1 MLKILANGDSAASG
15 CHARR
20 GTLARARPADA
31 EGMRL
36 AMEAHLRAGLGRVV
50 EDLGS
55 TLLEAVC
62 GDVVSEAPVGGVVI
76 YDPLEEQVS
85 CRDALVLAVGVREPA
100 AIAALLGEPV
110 MAGAAALVVRAPV
123 VADPVIKDASLRS
136 GVTVLALTPGATWAQ
151 LAAMVRSLIAEGDVG
166 EVGTPTM
173 FGTPAGDL
181 FALANAI
188 AALLDAPITIEDR
201 GNRVLAFSGRQDEA
215 DASRV
220 ATILGR
226 QVPEQY
232 TRILEERGVYQALY
246 RSEEPVF
253 VDPLPDLIG
262 HGELPRAALVVR
274 AGDEILGTIWAAVRA
289 PLSAERAQALRDAAK
304 LVALHMM
311 RLRAGA
317 DVGRRLHADLVAT
330 ALESGPGAAQAVAR
344 LGLAERAAVVVALD
358 VVGSPAEPSAVR
370 RADLVAERQ
379 RVADAFAVHLTAVHP
394 RSAVAVVGDVVYA
407 IVPVPQ
413 QSADG
418 AQRVATVAQEFLR
431 RIGIRHGL
439 IVGIGEVGTGHSEL
453 SRSRAGAH
461 RALNVLR
468 RRDGGG
474 ACVAS
479 IGDVQ
484 LQALLA
490 EMAETITERG
500 DALGGPVARLTDY
513 DSRHRTRLVAT
524 LRAWLEAFG
533 DVNAASATQYVH
545 PNTFRYRLRRVS
557 EIGQIDLSDADARFA
572 AMLHLRL
579 QPSGPSATHEDPD
592 A

>member
-1 MLKILANGDSAASG
+1 MK
-15 CHARR
+15 
-20 GTLARARPADA
+20 
-31 EGMRL
+31 
-36 AMEAHLRAGLGRVV
+36 AHLRASLGRVI

-55 TLLEAVC
+55 TLLEVVC
-62 GDVVSEAPVGGVVI
+62 GDAVSQAPVGGVVI

-85 CRDALVLAVGVREPA
+85 CLDALVLGVGVREPA
-100 AIAALLGEPV
+100 SIAALLTDPV

-123 VADPVIKDASLRS
+123 VADPVVEAASLRS

-151 LAAMVRSLIAEGDVG
+151 LAAMVRSLIAEGDIA

-226 QVPEQY
+226 QVPAQY

-262 HGELPRAALVVR
+262 HGEMPRAALVVR
-274 AGDEILGTIWAAVRA
+274 AGDEILGTIWAAVWA
-289 PLSAERAQALRDAAK
+289 PLSAERALALRDAAK

-358 VVGSPAEPSAVR
+358 VIGSPAEPSAVQ
-370 RADLVAERQ
+370 RAHLVAERQ

-418 AQRVATVAQEFLR
+418 AQRVAAVAQEFLR

-439 IVGIGEVGTGHSEL
+439 IVGIGEVGTGHSGL
-453 SRSRAGAH
+453 CRSRAGAH

-468 RRDGGG
+468 NRDGE

-479 IGDVQ
+479 ISDVQ
-484 LQALLA
+484 LEALLA
-490 EMAETITERG
+490 EMAETIAERG
-500 DALGGPVARLTDY
+500 DALGGPVARLTHY
-513 DSRHRTRLVAT
+513 DSLHRTRLVAT

-545 PNTFRYRLRRVS
+545 PNTFRYRLRRVA
-557 EIGQIDLSDADARFA
+557 EIGQIDLQDADARFA

-579 QPSGPSATHEDPD
+579 QPPGRSTTQGDPD
-592 A
+592 ADPVR

>member
-1 MLKILANGDSAASG
+1 MK
-15 CHARR
+15 
-20 GTLARARPADA
+20 
-31 EGMRL
+31 
-36 AMEAHLRAGLGRVV
+36 AHLRASLGRVI

-55 TLLEAVC
+55 TLLEVVC
-62 GDVVSEAPVGGVVI
+62 GDAVSEARVGGVVI

-85 CRDALVLAVGVREPA
+85 CLDALVLGVGVREPA
-100 AIAALLGEPV
+100 SIAALLSDPV

-123 VADPVIKDASLRS
+123 LADPVVTAASSRS

-151 LAAMVRSLIAEGDVG
+151 LAAMVRSLIAEGDIA

-262 HGELPRAALVVR
+262 HGEMPRAALVVR
-274 AGDEILGTIWAAVRA
+274 AGDEILGTIWAAVWA

-358 VVGSPAEPSAVR
+358 VIGSIGSDGEPSAVQ
-370 RADLVAERQ
+370 RAHLVAERQ

-431 RIGIRHGL
+431 RVGTRHGL
-439 IVGIGEVGTGHSEL
+439 IVGIGEVGTGHGEL
-453 SRSRAGAH
+453 FRSRAGAH

-468 RRDGGG
+468 NRDGE

-479 IGDVQ
+479 ISDVQ

-490 EMAETITERG
+490 EMAETIAERG
-500 DALGGPVARLTDY
+500 DALGGPVARLAHY
-513 DSRHRTRLVAT
+513 DSVHRTGLVAT

-545 PNTFRYRLRRVS
+545 PNTFRYRLRRVA
-557 EIGQIDLSDADARFA
+557 EIGQIDLRDADARFA

-579 QPSGPSATHEDPD
+579 QPPGRPTAQGDPD
-592 A
+592 ADPAR